1 MLPYVECA
9 IERRRRFYLG
19 VKHTIEVDPA
29 MGPREAVLEQ
39 SRKASV
45 MWKALSEEEKEVG
58 LLHFSIGIPP
68 LRAFPLPAFHFS
80 LQEGV

>member
-1 MLPYVECA
+1 
-9 IERRRRFYLG
+9 
-19 VKHTIEVDPA
+19 